1 MSISVYSKKDFS
13 LNPADLL
20 VDETVFHNANGYL
33 GVRSNYEEGYPGGY
47 NSIRGMYIN
56 GFYDFS
62 YMGQAEKLYGLTE
75 QKQVMLNVCDTQ
87 SIKIWLDEEEFS
99 LFQGDVISRER
110 LLNMQDGITER
121 NVAWRSPKG
130 KEVSIHFTRM
140 ASFEILP
147 LFLIQVTILPLNFS
161 GQIFIVSLHRGDVR
175 NFFDPSDPRVA
186 AEDVQYLT
194 VAETDYQNGASF
206 VTSKTS
212 KSGLSICSCVRN
224 VVSSENNRRTER
236 NDGQALETISVDAK
250 QGETISLHKFT
261 IICDSIRYDD
271 PKSAAASNLNRALE
285 LGVDTL
291 FARQRAYLA
300 RLGVNDAV
308 EIRGDED
315 LDSSVHYN
323 LYQLIQSVAKD
334 PHGNIAAKGL
344 SGEGYEGHYFWD
356 TEMYLQPFFTLT
368 MPEIAK
374 NLVRYRYSILDHA
387 RENAKILGHKKG
399 AAYPWRTI
407 MGEECSGHYP
417 SGSAQYHISGDVAYA
432 VIAYYLTTGDLD
444 LIEECG
450 AEIIFE
456 TARLWMQVGNYY
468 KGKFL
473 INEVT
478 GPDEYTCLVNNNY
491 YTNSIAKHNLR
502 WAAKFYE
509 MLKEKGRAEKV
520 SQKIGLN
527 PEEIAEFREAASRMY
542 LPYDEELGINP
553 QDDSFLQKQPWDLN
567 TITEAEKPLLMHY
580 HPMYL
585 YRHMICKQADTVL
598 AHFILED
605 EQDEETIR
613 NSFAF
618 YETVTTHDSSLSTC
632 IFSVVASKLGLSDK
646 AYKYF
651 GNSAKLDLFNTHK
664 NTKDGIH
671 TANMGGTYMAIV
683 YGFGGLRIKETGL
696 FLNPSLPA
704 GWSSY
709 RFRFFYQNSSFDV
722 NVEKDVVTVIR
733 LSGIAQKV
741 FVYGKQY
748 DVSDRVSVP
757 THS

>member
-1 MSISVYSKKDFS
+1 MSISVYAKKDFS
-13 LNPADLL
+13 LSPSDLV

-33 GVRSNYEEGYPGGY
+33 GVRSNFEEGYPEGY
-47 NSIRGMYIN
+47 NSIRGTYVN
-56 GFYDFS
+56 GFYDFC

-75 QKQVMLNVCDTQ
+75 EKQIMLNVCDTQ
-87 SIKIWLDEEEFS
+87 GIKISLEDEEFS
-99 LFQGDVISRER
+99 MFSGELLSRER
-110 LLNMQDGITER
+110 LLRMKDGVTER
-121 NVAWRSPKG
+121 NVVWRSPKG
-130 KEVSIHFTRM
+130 REVSIQFVRM

-147 LFLIQVTILPLNFS
+147 LFLIQVRIRPLNFS
-161 GQIFIVSLHRGDVR
+161 GRIRIESGHRGDVR

-194 VAETDYQNGASF
+194 VTEAEYRDGAS
-206 VTSKTS
+206 SILAKTS
-212 KSGLSICSCVRN
+212 KSGLTICSRVRN
-224 VVSSENNRRTER
+224 
-236 NDGQALETISVDAK
+236 AISVQAERSKIQKEGEIMEMLTMDAK
-250 QGETISLHKFT
+250 QGETIILDKFT
-261 IICDSIRYDD
+261 VLCDSIRYDD
-271 PKSAAASNLNRALE
+271 PKIAAQDALQHALNLGTEALFKRQHDYLE
-285 LGVDTL
+285 SLGV
-291 FARQRAYLA
+291 Y
-300 RLGVNDAV
+300 DAV
-308 EIRGDED
+308 EINGDDE

-323 LYQLIQSVAKD
+323 LYQLIQSVSKD

-368 MPEIAK
+368 IPALSK
-374 NLVRYRYSILDHA
+374 NLIRYRYSILDYA
-387 RENAKILGHKKG
+387 RENARILGHKKG

-407 MGEECSGHYP
+407 MGQECSGHYP

-432 VIAYYLTTGDLD
+432 VIAYYLATGDLD

-450 AEIIFE
+450 AEIVFE
-456 TARLWMQVGNYY
+456 TARLWLDVGNYY
-468 KGKFL
+468 KGKFH

-491 YTNSIAKHNLR
+491 YTNLIARHNLR
-502 WAAKFYE
+502 WAVKFHE
-509 MLKEKGRAEKV
+509 LLQAVGRGQAV
-520 SQKIGLN
+520 LQKIGLQ
-527 PEEIAEFREAASRMY
+527 PAELAEFARASDSMY

-553 QDDSFLQKQPWDLN
+553 QDDSFLQKKPWDLS

-605 EQDEETIR
+605 EQDEPTIR
-613 NSFAF
+613 KSFEF

-632 IFSVVASKLGLSDK
+632 IFSVVASKLGLSEK
-646 AYKYF
+646 AYRYF
-651 GNSAKLDLFNTHK
+651 GDSAKLDLFNTHK

-696 FLNPSLPA
+696 SLRPSLPSA
-704 GWSSY
+704 WTSY
-709 RFRFFYQNSSFDV
+709 RFCFSYRGSLLEVSVDRSM
-722 NVEKDVVTVIR
+722 VTVKLLAGPAQRATIFGTVYE
-733 LSGIAQKV
+733 LSDHLTI
-741 FVYGKQY
+741 
-748 DVSDRVSVP
+748 SI
-757 THS
+757 